1 MISELRVCPSVL
13 SIPSILFIFFLSC
26 STNPPS
32 SSSSS
37 YFISPPQSDTNE
49 NHFHNSSCRINLTS
63 QTNPNSQFLPLQ
75 LSNSFRVP
83 NKTALPTSLPR
94 FRLTLL
100 PSSSVISSHGISTS
114 HQETKKGKRV
124 KSRMHDNPLNHHSNL
139 GNCGSPTSVSE

>member
-83 NKTALPTSLPR
+83 NKTALPTSLPH
-94 FRLTLL
+94 LTSLSFL
-100 PSSSVISSHGISTS
+100 ASDSPLFFCHLISWHIHITPRNK
-114 HQETKKGKRV
+114 ERKKSQ
-124 KSRMHDNPLNHHSNL
+124 KSDA
-139 GNCGSPTSVSE
+139 